1 MTTRSPSV
9 FNSESRNSGSAVR
22 NSAVSLIS
30 APTLPQSSSRA
41 PVPLPKYISNSA
53 MRGITA
59 LIHLS
64 RWSSSFLIGSK
75 LRLKNIED
83 ETKTAYRD
91 PSLFVQFD
99 LFHSGVVHV

>member
-1 MTTRSPSV
+1 
-9 FNSESRNSGSAVR
+9 
-22 NSAVSLIS
+22 
-30 APTLPQSSSRA
+30 
-41 PVPLPKYISNSA
+41 